1 MYNFVDHNA
10 RTRIKCDMTTD
21 ISCWEVDPPAKSEGG
36 SSLSL
41 SPVGRDN
48 DSQTGLPIHHRVRF
62 SALSPPPFFWRGEND
77 CNERLTV
84 SQLLEYAHT
93 PLLLLLLLSNMGE
106 TVSSSWLLT
115 PISFISSQC
124 TSEREELLEDL
135 LERITGSQRFFKTFE
150 IYALQI
156 SPFKGWWVYSG

>member
-1 MYNFVDHNA
+1 VYNFVDHNA

-62 SALSPPPFFWRGEND
+62 SALFPPFFWGGGGTIATRD
-77 CNERLTV
+77 
-84 SQLLEYAHT
+84 
-93 PLLLLLLLSNMGE
+93 
-106 TVSSSWLLT
+106 
-115 PISFISSQC
+115 
-124 TSEREELLEDL
+124 
-135 LERITGSQRFFKTFE
+135 
-150 IYALQI
+150 
-156 SPFKGWWVYSG
+156 